1 MNGEKPSTGAHPYA
15 DGLRWDLQLN
25 QPRGS
30 RVKSVEVRDRKTG
43 TWSPIDMNKTY
54 IMVTNDYIASGKDG
68 YATLAEVSKDPSKVE
83 DTKLLYTQSLIDY
96 IKLVKNVSL
105 PNRSDYSHKT
115 VITADGRLLNP

>member
-1 MNGEKPSTGAHPYA
+1 
-15 DGLRWDLQLN
+15 
-25 QPRGS
+25 
-30 RVKSVEVRDRKTG
+30 
-43 TWSPIDMNKTY
+43 MNKTY

-96 IKLVKNVSL
+96 IKSVKTVSL

-115 VITADGRLLNP
+115 VITADGVLLNP